1 MINRYNG
8 LIAILI
14 QQRYQQNTLYPTKY
28 NNHYRLTSINM
39 TKQDSSTTIID
50 IAKRAN
56 VTDITV
62 SRAFNHPE
70 LVKKETREK
79 ILAIAQELNYVP
91 NVFARNLK
99 NKNSRIIGVVTDST
113 FNPFYVV
120 LIQTVSRLAKE
131 KGYQV
136 MIFDTDSD
144 EKAEQT
150 AIETLVS
157 YKASGILLSPVRDDK
172 AYQPSYLSLIDQHK
186 VPLVFV
192 DRSIYGKDYPG
203 LFLKNFEIGAL
214 TGKYLNQQ
222 RSENTLI
229 VSGPE
234 HSEISLSRLAGIY
247 DQFTNR
253 KNIHVLYSSYIFSK
267 KDEEY
272 LREKIKEL
280 YTPNMYIVGLNG
292 IITAGMYKIIS
303 ELGLSCRYFSVDLP
317 PYADT
322 YHLSISGVHHD
333 SVYLGK
339 RTAELLF
346 AEIEGG
352 STKETGSKQIFVN
365 GKLVTYD

>member
-1 MINRYNG
+1 M
-8 LIAILI
+8 
-14 QQRYQQNTLYPTKY
+14 
-28 NNHYRLTSINM
+28 S
-39 TKQDSSTTIID
+39 KQDSSTTIID

-70 LVKKETREK
+70 MVKKETRDK

-91 NVFARNLK
+91 NFFARNLK
-99 NKNSRIIGVVTDST
+99 NNNSRIIGVVTDST

-136 MIFDTDSD
+136 MIFDSDSD

-172 AYQPSYLSLIDQHK
+172 NYQPSYLSLIDQHR

-192 DRSIYGKDYPG
+192 DRSIYGYGEKYSG

-214 TGKYLNQQ
+214 TGEFLSKQHCDNILV
-222 RSENTLI
+222 
-229 VSGPE
+229 VSGPKS
-234 HSEISLSRLAGIY
+234 SEISISRLSGIY
-247 DQFTNR
+247 EIFSNR
-253 KNIHVLYSSYIFSK
+253 KNFNVLYSSYVFNK
-267 KDEEY
+267 KDEAY
-272 LREKIKEL
+272 LREKIQAF

-339 RTAELLF
+339 LTADLLF
-346 AEIEGG
+346 SEIEKN
-352 STKETGSKQIFVN
+352 SNDNSESKQIFVD
-365 GKLVTYD
+365 GKLVVY